1 MSWFDREMEVKRREW
16 ELLKALEL
24 RRITANVDQ
33 PHPNGRLRG
42 LWRAAFKLV
51 TRRQAPV
58 VMRPVVLPSG
68 HPAVD
73 GQPCPA
79 CGANDAA

>member
-1 MSWFDREMEVKRREW
+1 MSWFDREMEVKSREW
-16 ELLKALEL
+16 ELMKALEL
-24 RRITANVDQ
+24 RRLTADGEQ

-42 LWRAAFKLV
+42 LWRSAFKLV
-51 TRRQAPV
+51 ARRQAPV
-58 VMRPVVLPSG
+58 VMRPVALPAG

-73 GQPCPA
+73 SRPCST